1 MLSRA
6 AAGQPAFQPLISSRF
21 FSFPKK
27 YRRKRAPH
35 KILGVAE
42 NSTYEEI
49 KSAYLQKAKELHP
62 DRNPNFTEVC
72 YLTLERI
79 SWIWSQ
85 VRPVLACISALTLS
99 NLFATICLSN

>member
-6 AAGQPAFQPLISSRF
+6 AAGQPAFQPLISTRF

-42 NSTYEEI
+42 DSTYDEI

-62 DRNPNFTEVC
+62 DRNPNSTEVSS
-72 YLTLERI
+72 LKKIGLDKIFSKR
-79 SWIWSQ
+79 SSFWS
-85 VRPVLACISALTLS
+85 
-99 NLFATICLSN
+99 

>member
-6 AAGQPAFQPLISSRF
+6 AAGQPAFQPFVSTRF

-35 KILGVAE
+35 KILGVDE
-42 NSTYEEI
+42 HSTYDEI

-62 DRNPNFTEVC
+62 DRNPNSTEVSS
-72 YLTLERI
+72 LKKLVSIKFLRKGAV
-79 SWIWSQ
+79 SGAKRSF
-85 VRPVLACISALTLS
+85 RFL
-99 NLFATICLSN
+99 